1 MTMSTTGTPTGST
14 TSSGVDLDELAARAD
29 DAARRGVAI
38 PQFTTDHDLDVAG
51 AYAVQ
56 AMSIG
61 RRLARGERLVGV
73 KMGLTSRAKMA
84 QVGVDEVIWGRLT
97 DAMHVADGSAVSLD
111 GYVHPRVEPEI
122 AFLLAS
128 PLSGPVSGAQA
139 MAAVAAVAPAAEII
153 DSRFEN
159 FRFSLPDV
167 IADNSSSSGFVV
179 GGWSDPATPI
189 ANLGMVLER
198 DGRAVEIGSSAA
210 ILGDPVRSLVEASRM
225 VAAAGMQLEAGW
237 IVLAGGA
244 TAALPLE
251 GGSSYRVVVEHL
263 GAVGFTVV
271 R

>member
-1 MTMSTTGTPTGST
+1 MSDAPRQVSL
-14 TSSGVDLDELAARAD
+14 SDLAEHADEAARTATAIAQFTNTID
-29 DAARRGVAI
+29 LGVA
-38 PQFTTDHDLDVAG
+38 D

-56 AMSIG
+56 ALSVA
-61 RRLARGERLVGV
+61 RRLHRGEQMAGI
-73 KMGLTSRAKMA
+73 KMGLTSRAKMI

-97 DAMHVADGSAVSLD
+97 DAMRVPDGGTVQRSR
-111 GYVHPRVEPEI
+111 YVHPRVEPEI
-122 AFLLAS
+122 AFLIGAPLA
-128 PLSGPVSGAQA
+128 GRVSGAEA

-189 ANLGMVLER
+189 GNLAMVLECN
-198 DGRAVEIGSSAA
+198 GRSAEIGSSAA

-225 VAAAGMQLEAGW
+225 VAEAGLTLQPGW

-244 TAALPLE
+244 TAALPLTV
-251 GGSSYRVVVEHL
+251 GDSIRVVVEDL
-263 GAVGFTVV
+263 GVV
-271 R
+271 QFHVAD